1 MLESSDKDNKTVII
15 TIIHMVNKLRNG
27 RYKKRPKKKKMK
39 RPKLN
44 FQRSSKRAEKKR
56 HVWTTKDHK
65 DFSS

>member
-27 RYKKRPKKKKMK
+27 RYKKRPKKKKKK

-44 FQRSSKRAEKKR
+44 F
-56 HVWTTKDHK
+56 
-65 DFSS
+65 